1 MTNLVKVVARA
12 GRKIVR
18 PVIKTAQKVKTNK
31 PEIFLAVGLSA
42 AFASLVW
49 VAVESMK
56 APDVMT
62 DDANA
67 MKCLQAEK
75 TEIESGQ
82 IRLAGIDSE
91 DKEARIL
98 TDKEQAELIRKIDHD
113 IRIQRLNGIWHM
125 SRLYIGPLILF
136 LLGGSLIVKGHNIIR
151 KQNIFLAG
159 ALKGTEEL
167 FRFYRNNVIEAEGEE
182 ADQRYLRGIKD
193 TVEIT
198 ELKHDKNGKEVLQ
211 KTTVPIIKEHE
222 NPWRFTYTPQY
233 FRTATGDMDHDIT
246 HIKNVE
252 YYFNRKYGGSKKH
265 GMISMYEVLEYLD
278 PIWEE
283 IDPDGTRE
291 IFCREYGWGHDAH
304 GDDIIDL
311 GVYRAINDAAIK
323 GIGDAV
329 YIECNCDGRL
339 ADLKN
344 QYKERYVQ

>member
-1 MTNLVKVVARA
+1 MTKLVKVFARA
-12 GRKIVR
+12 GRKVVR
-18 PVIKTAQKVKTNK
+18 PVIKAAQKVKTNK
-31 PEIFLAVGLSA
+31 PEIFLTVGLTA
-42 AFASLVW
+42 TFVSLVW
-49 VAVESMK
+49 VAIESTK
-56 APDVMT
+56 APDVMAT
-62 DDANA
+62 GNEKLDKLKNYKDEVVSGRISGTIDGEPTTITVLSDEAKIKELKKVNKDILDAR
-67 MKCLQAEK
+67 L
-75 TEIESGQ
+75 ES
-82 IRLAGIDSE
+82 
-91 DKEARIL
+91 
-98 TDKEQAELIRKIDHD
+98 
-113 IRIQRLNGIWHM
+113 IWYM
-125 SRLYIGPLILF
+125 SRLYIGPLIVF
-136 LLGGSLIVKGHNIIR
+136 LLGGALIVKGHNIIR
-151 KQNIFLAG
+151 KQNLVLAG

-167 FRFYRNNVIEAEGEE
+167 FKFYRSNVIEAEGEE

-198 ELKHDKNGKEVLQ
+198 ELKHDKDGKEVL
-211 KTTVPIIKEHE
+211 TRTSVPIIKDHE
-222 NPWRFTYTPQY
+222 NPWRFKYTPQY

-265 GMISMYEVLEYLD
+265 GMISMYEVLDYLD

-291 IFCREYGWGHDAH
+291 IFCREYGWGHDAN

-344 QYKERYVQ
+344 QYKERYVK

>member
-136 LLGGSLIVKGHNIIR
+136 LFGRYLIVNIYNII
-151 KQNIFLAG
+151 
-159 ALKGTEEL
+159 
-167 FRFYRNNVIEAEGEE
+167 
-182 ADQRYLRGIKD
+182 
-193 TVEIT
+193 
-198 ELKHDKNGKEVLQ
+198 
-211 KTTVPIIKEHE
+211 
-222 NPWRFTYTPQY
+222 
-233 FRTATGDMDHDIT
+233 
-246 HIKNVE
+246 
-252 YYFNRKYGGSKKH
+252 SK
-265 GMISMYEVLEYLD
+265 
-278 PIWEE
+278 
-283 IDPDGTRE
+283 
-291 IFCREYGWGHDAH
+291 
-304 GDDIIDL
+304 
-311 GVYRAINDAAIK
+311 
-323 GIGDAV
+323 
-329 YIECNCDGRL
+329 
-339 ADLKN
+339 
-344 QYKERYVQ
+344 